1 MTRVVII
8 GAGPAGMAAAIE
20 LAKAGLS
27 PVVIDES
34 PRPGGQAYRQ
44 PPAELDLDIA
54 ALLGREYAN
63 YARLHADFAAVMP
76 QIDYRPNTTAF
87 DIGDNEVLTHSG
99 GRLDGLRYDALL
111 LATGAV
117 DRVLPAK
124 GWTLPGVYSLGAAQT
139 LLKDQGALIGRRIVF
154 FGSSPLLYLAALQ
167 CKKMGGEVAAI
178 LDTNP
183 FSGKIRA
190 LGKLMSSKRTLWQG
204 LSYIARLRAAGV
216 RIEHGV
222 KPVEIGGDGGV
233 SRMSF
238 LDRRGASQHV
248 DCDAVALGYGLRS
261 ETQLAELAGC
271 EFAYHDV
278 FRQNFPKADADGRCG
293 RGVYVAGD
301 GALIGGAHAA
311 ELSGRLAAVAILA
324 DRGTAPP
331 QDDGIPAIRRQ
342 LGRLRRFQEGLACAF
357 SLPFQELVDLDDD
370 VTMCRCENVTAGELR
385 GAIRR
390 NFGAKDVNRIKA
402 YTRCGMGRCQ
412 GRYCGTAAA
421 ELTAIER
428 GVARAEVGQ
437 LRVQAPIKP
446 LPVSAVFADRTKAEH
461 AH

>member
-1 MTRVVII
+1 
-8 GAGPAGMAAAIE
+8 
-20 LAKAGLS
+20 
-27 PVVIDES
+27 VIDES

-63 YARLHADFAAVMP
+63 YERLHAEFATAMP
-76 QIDYRPNTTAF
+76 RIDYRPNTTAF

-99 GRLDGLRYDALL
+99 GRLDGLQYDALL

-117 DRVLPAK
+117 DRVIPAK
-124 GWTLPGVYSLGAAQT
+124 GWTLPGVYTLGAAQT

-154 FGSSPLLYLAALQ
+154 VGSSPLLYLAALQ
-167 CKKMGGEVAAI
+167 CRKMGGEVVAI

-183 FSGKIRA
+183 FSDKLRS
-190 LGKLMSSKRTLWQG
+190 LGKLLSSKRTLWQG
-204 LSYIARLRAAGV
+204 VSYIARLRAAGV
-216 RIEHGV
+216 RIENGI
-222 KPVEIGGDGGV
+222 KPVEIGGEGGV

-238 LDRRGASQHV
+238 RDSHGALQHV

-271 EFAYHDV
+271 EFAYHEV

-311 ELSGRLAAVAILA
+311 ELSGRLAAFAIMA
-324 DRGTAPP
+324 DQGRAARGN
-331 QDDGIPAIRRQ
+331 DAISSLRRR
-342 LGRLRRFQEGLACAF
+342 LGRLRRFQEGLASAF
-357 SLPFQELVDLDDD
+357 RLPFQGLADLGDE

-385 GAIRR
+385 DAVRR
-390 NFGAKDVNRIKA
+390 NFGAKEVNRVKA

-412 GRYCGTAAA
+412 GRYCGIAAA
-421 ELTAIER
+421 EMTAMER

-446 LPVSAVFADRTKAEH
+446 VPISAVFADRADVDH